1 MEFIFRRELA
11 TRAVAGFL
19 AGSFVAGLF
28 LGGSQPEAVGLFPPP
43 WDKLVHMIAFG
54 GFTVLVELAFWPPVS
69 ALVAIPLLVSAAD
82 EVHQAFLPG
91 REASVADWVAG
102 AVGTAL
108 AVWLLRHTR
117 LRDVVD
123 FLLDY

>member
-1 MEFIFRRELA
+1 MEFIFRRELL

-28 LGGSQPEAVGLFPPP
+28 MGGSQPEAAGLFPPP
-43 WDKLVHMIAFG
+43 WDKLVHLVAFG

-69 ALVAIPLLVSAAD
+69 MLVAIPLLVSAAD
-82 EVHQAFLPG
+82 EFHQAFLPG
-91 REASVADWVAG
+91 REASVADWAAG
-102 AVGTAL
+102 AVGTFL

-117 LRDVVD
+117 LRDAVD
-123 FLLDY
+123 YLLDY